1 MYKLTAGFFFFFI
14 GIKNNNDGRAGQ
26 MLYIPHQRVNTL
38 YTSLVNVIRNSNS
51 FSETNSIDSHVQFA
65 KFWKGAGRGC
75 VTWETYLTN
84 TPFFDKSLTL
94 ALKDHMPLEWPKNV
108 GQRFWI
114 SLDGEKWGICVKFK
128 SPQAKKKCTMQFK
141 DKNASDSKHDWKQ
154 FPSHRRYGNT

>member
-1 MYKLTAGFFFFFI
+1 MYKLTAGFFFFI

-26 MLYIPHQRVNTL
+26 MLYVPRKRVNTL

-51 FSETNSIDSHVQFA
+51 FSETNSIDSLVQFA

-128 SPQAKKKCTMQFK
+128 SPQAKQKCTMQFK

>member
-1 MYKLTAGFFFFFI
+1 MDEQAKCCIYLTKEWI
-14 GIKNNNDGRAGQ
+14 RCTHHWSMLSGIR
-26 MLYIPHQRVNTL
+26 IVF
-38 YTSLVNVIRNSNS
+38 

>member
-1 MYKLTAGFFFFFI
+1 
-14 GIKNNNDGRAGQ
+14 
-26 MLYIPHQRVNTL
+26 MLHIPHKRVNTL

-94 ALKDHMPLEWPKNV
+94 ALKDHMPLE
-108 GQRFWI
+108 
-114 SLDGEKWGICVKFK
+114 
-128 SPQAKKKCTMQFK
+128 
-141 DKNASDSKHDWKQ
+141 
-154 FPSHRRYGNT
+154 

>member
-1 MYKLTAGFFFFFI
+1 M
-14 GIKNNNDGRAGQ
+14 DEQ
-26 MLYIPHQRVNTL
+26 
-38 YTSLVNVIRNSNS
+38 
-51 FSETNSIDSHVQFA
+51 A
-65 KFWKGAGRGC
+65 KC
-75 VTWETYLTN
+75 CIYLTKEWIRCTHHWSMLSGIRIVFRRRIQSIVSCN
-84 TPFFDKSLTL
+84 LQNSGKGLGGGVLHGRPILQIPPFFDKSLIL
-94 ALKDHMPLEWPKNV
+94 ALNDHMPLEWPKNV